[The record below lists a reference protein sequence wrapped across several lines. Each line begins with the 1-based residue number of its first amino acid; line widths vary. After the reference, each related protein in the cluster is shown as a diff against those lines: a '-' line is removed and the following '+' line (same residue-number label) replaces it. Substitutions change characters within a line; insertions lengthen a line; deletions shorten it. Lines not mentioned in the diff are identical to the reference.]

1 MKPQLLCTFTYLDR
15 LALCIGEVYK
25 TYTTDNVT
33 NMKCYSYVETPNNV
47 VCIYNV
53 AGDGRR
59 MKDTISINRKKE
71 SNTFYSINAL
81 NSLIQS
87 LNNGV
92 LDKTFRVDWTKYQDM
107 LLLSDSDYNCR
118 LIKIQELSR

>member
-1 MKPQLLCTFTYLDR
+1 MKPQLLCTFTYLDK

-25 TYTTDNVT
+25 TYTTDNVS
-33 NMKCYSYVETPNNV
+33 NMKCYSYTETPSNV

-53 AGDGRR
+53 SGDGRR

-71 SNTFYSINAL
+71 TNTFYSINAL

-92 LDKTFRVDWTKYQDM
+92 LDKTFRVDWINYQDM
-107 LLLSDSDYNCR
+107 LLLSDSEFNCR